1 MYLVRTFYL
10 IFLLILLNFTSAYGE
25 EYLLNKC
32 YLLEQQLPGKEEIT
46 IVDDDKRKFNNLEHD
61 NYYIKIDKSI
71 KGGSY
76 AKFVEIKTDEKI
88 KQVNADGG
96 SLYKT
101 RVVFYPTV
109 ENDLLNDVI
118 TLTPNK
124 MFLEELTVYLITGI
138 VEVRGLLFPYKKLQ
152 CEVTKPKISY
162 ETLFCEGVLEITGT
176 KDNYVKKEEEYFFD
190 ELLLK
195 IDYNDPALIYDQESI
210 ISNIQIIN
218 TSGKYGRPLYL
229 IPDENESEW
238 DENQLIYDITYT
250 EGSATSM
257 KLSLASG
264 VMVQNLTRK
273 GDTWDFEFKIT
284 TKCSGIENIQQYLA
298 KNIKIEKP
306 IFAGKDPNELVA
318 ASSGS
323 GFFINK
329 KGNIVTNEHVV
340 EGCNN
345 MTIVIDGEEIK
356 AEVIATDNVNDLA
369 LLKTDFKNKNYFK
382 LSKDDVDRSQP
393 VKAIGYGFGKNY
405 SSDIKVTA
413 GIVNSLSGYNDNYS
427 EFQMDAAIQSGNS
440 GGPVINEDGQ
450 VVGVSVAALDSIA
463 VLEDTGTLPQNVN
476 YAIKTSTLKQFLS
489 SKDINYEESGSGLF
503 SFFGNSNDSIN
514 NLIDEA
520 SVYLS
525 CYMTYAQIEENM
537 TTKVMFENIE

>member
-345 MTIVIDGEEIK
+345 MTIV
-356 AEVIATDNVNDLA
+356 
-369 LLKTDFKNKNYFK
+369 
-382 LSKDDVDRSQP
+382 
-393 VKAIGYGFGKNY
+393 
-405 SSDIKVTA
+405 
-413 GIVNSLSGYNDNYS
+413 
-427 EFQMDAAIQSGNS
+427 
-440 GGPVINEDGQ
+440 
-450 VVGVSVAALDSIA
+450 
-463 VLEDTGTLPQNVN
+463 
-476 YAIKTSTLKQFLS
+476 
-489 SKDINYEESGSGLF
+489 
-503 SFFGNSNDSIN
+503 
-514 NLIDEA
+514 
-520 SVYLS
+520 
-525 CYMTYAQIEENM
+525 
-537 TTKVMFENIE
+537 

>member
-1 MYLVRTFYL
+1 MYLVRKFYL
-10 IFLLILLNFTSAYGE
+10 LFLLFLLNFTAAYGD
-25 EYLLNKC
+25 EYLLSKC
-32 YLLEQQLPGKEEIT
+32 FLLERQLSGTEVIK
-46 IVDDDKRKFNNLEHD
+46 IVDEDQRKFNNVKHE

-71 KGGSY
+71 KDGSY
-76 AKFVEIKTDEKI
+76 AKFVEINTDERI
-88 KQVNADGG
+88 KQANADGG

-109 ENDLLNDVI
+109 KHDLLNDVI
-118 TLTPNK
+118 TLIPNK
-124 MFLEELTVYLITGI
+124 MFLEELTVSLTTGI
-138 VEVRGLLFPYKKLQ
+138 VEARGLISPYAKLQ

-162 ETLFCEGVLEITGT
+162 ETLFCEGVVEITGT

-218 TSGKYGRPLYL
+218 TSSKYGRPLYL

-273 GDTWDFEFKIT
+273 SDDWDFKFKIT

-306 IFAGKDPNELVA
+306 IYADKDPNELVA
-318 ASSGS
+318 VASGS

-329 KGNIVTNEHVV
+329 QGNIVTNEHVV

-440 GGPVINEDGQ
+440 GGPVINEEGQ

-476 YAIKTSTLKQFLS
+476 YAIKTSTLKQFLN

-514 NLIDEA
+514 DLIDDA

-525 CYMTYAQIEENM
+525 CYMTYAQLEENM
-537 TTKVMFENIE
+537 TTKAMFENIE